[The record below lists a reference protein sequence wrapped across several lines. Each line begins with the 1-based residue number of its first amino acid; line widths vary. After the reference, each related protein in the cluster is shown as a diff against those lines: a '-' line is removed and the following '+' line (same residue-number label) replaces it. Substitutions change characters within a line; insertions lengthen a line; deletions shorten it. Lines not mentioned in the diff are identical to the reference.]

1 MGGQRYERGET
12 LATTV
17 RYGNGLEKRRLGT
30 VVEVGAR
37 GVKLRFVDNNH
48 EMWLQ
53 SGRVR
58 RIESELGG
66 VEATDTH
73 EPPPVASP
81 VVERPV
87 LAIVPPPAPP
97 PAPAAVTPAVP
108 AELLRS
114 MEAQGMD
121 PMGMWLAMG
130 QTIIARERETVVAAE
145 KAVTLADAQVREAE
159 QLLADAKRDA
169 AKAREVAV
177 AARARLAQVERRV
190 AGEP

>member
-1 MGGQRYERGET
+1 MGGQRFERGET

-37 GVKLRFVDNNH
+37 GVKLRFLDNNH
-48 EMWLQ
+48 EMWVPG
-53 SGRVR
+53 GRVR
-58 RIESELGG
+58 RVEEHVVD

-73 EPPPVASP
+73 EPPPAAP
-81 VVERPV
+81 AAVERPV
-87 LAIVPPPAPP
+87 LATVPPAAPL
-97 PAPAAVTPAVP
+97 TPTVP

-121 PMGMWLAMG
+121 PMGVWLAMG
-130 QTIIARERETVVAAE
+130 QTIITRERETVIAAE

-169 AKAREVAV
+169 AKAREA
-177 AARARLAQVERRV
+177 AASARARLAQVERRV
-190 AGEP
+190 AGES

>member
-73 EPPPVASP
+73 EPPPAAP
-81 VVERPV
+81 PAVERPA
-87 LAIVPPPAPP
+87 LTIV
-97 PAPAAVTPAVP
+97 PAPASTPATVTPTVP

-130 QTIIARERETVVAAE
+130 QTIITRERETVVAAE

-159 QLLADAKRDA
+159 QLLVDAKRDA

>member
-37 GVKLRFVDNNH
+37 GVKLRFIDNNH

-58 RIESELGG
+58 RIETEGD
-66 VEATDTH
+66 VIEATETH
-73 EPPPVASP
+73 EPPPP
-81 VVERPV
+81 VVERPA
-87 LAIVPPPAPP
+87 LAIVPQPVPAP
-97 PAPAAVTPAVP
+97 VTPAVP

-114 MEAQGMD
+114 MESQGID

-130 QTIIARERETVVAAE
+130 QTIVAREREAVVAAE

-169 AKAREVAV
+169 AKMRDAAT